1 MGHRSWNRDWTLDSK
16 LEGNNEYYVRNDAK
30 YRMEDGISVEF
41 VWKEDGKREGV
52 CRRRKDDWKKEREW
66 KTFSLM
72 NTRDART
79 NYIPS
84 SVYPGVLGERSGL
97 EEWSLEGYRQT

>member
-1 MGHRSWNRDWTLDSK
+1 
-16 LEGNNEYYVRNDAK
+16 
-30 YRMEDGISVEF
+30 
-41 VWKEDGKREGV
+41 
-52 CRRRKDDWKKEREW
+52 
-66 KTFSLM
+66 M